1 MYVEAELNNE
11 VFVKD
16 IAPGDCFVV
25 DDHGFRELFIRT
37 SVLSSNYYDAVT
49 GVAGGVQCVNL
60 RTGECNYFGVMT
72 LVRPV
77 DTRLTF
83 KIG

>member
-25 DDHGFRELFIRT
+25 DDYGDRELFIRT
-37 SVLSSNYYDAVT
+37 SDLCSNYYDT
-49 GVAGGVQCVNL
+49 STRTAGGVLCVNL
-60 RTGECNYFGVMT
+60 QTGDCCYFSVT
-72 LVRPV
+72 ALVRPV